1 MEELLACA
9 LLYQAGLFPA
19 GPYRETLDFL
29 FRDDP
34 EDPLLLELEWTA
46 KDMEASVSLLQDA
59 CARRM
64 EGFSPDRFGRMLM
77 EGLRVIFEEEGMDL
91 REFGR
96 RAYRLTPCPGGT
108 RPRAGNSTGIC
119 WPFTSGRRRYPVTT
133 WAKVAPL

>member
-46 KDMEASVSLLQDA
+46 KDMEASVSLLQNA

-77 EGLRVIFEEEGMDL
+77 EGLRVSQDGLL
-91 REFGR
+91 RRLVALEAPALAGPAPEQLSLFGD
-96 RAYRLTPCPGGT
+96 A
-108 RPRAGNSTGIC
+108 
-119 WPFTSGRRRYPVTT
+119 V
-133 WAKVAPL
+133 

>member
-64 EGFSPDRFGRMLM
+64 EGFSPDRFGRM
-77 EGLRVIFEEEGMDL
+77 R
-91 REFGR
+91 
-96 RAYRLTPCPGGT
+96 PGGT
-108 RPRAGNSTGIC
+108 GPGRSCRGCRCLQRARS
-119 WPFTSGRRRYPVTT
+119 
-133 WAKVAPL
+133 L

>member
-46 KDMEASVSLLQDA
+46 KDMLQKQQPFWSLSYADDPMSWGDETQSRELYRD
-59 CARRM
+59 
-64 EGFSPDRFGRMLM
+64 MLAFYQRKTA
-77 EGLRVIFEEEGMDL
+77 L
-91 REFGR
+91 
-96 RAYRLTPCPGGT
+96 
-108 RPRAGNSTGIC
+108 
-119 WPFTSGRRRYPVTT
+119 SGDH
-133 WAKVAPL
+133 LG